1 MVDPIDGTMWI
12 PILNPVSPGGL
23 HSCGSKWG
31 ILVNC
36 VYDLIDPRGG
46 SSWIH
51 VVDPCESRLWI
62 LANPHNG
69 SWWLLVA
76 EHGGSRWWILVG
88 GPWRIQ
94 AVDPCES
101 W

>member
-46 SSWIH
+46 SSWIQ
-51 VVDPCESRLWI
+51 VVDP
-62 LANPHNG
+62 
-69 SWWLLVA
+69 
-76 EHGGSRWWILVG
+76 GGSMWWILVNPG
-88 GPWRIQ
+88 YG
-94 AVDPCES
+94 S
-101 W
+101 

>member
-12 PILNPVSPGGL
+12 PILNPVSPSGL

-46 SSWIH
+46 SSWIQ
-51 VVDPCESRLWI
+51 VVDP
-62 LANPHNG
+62 
-69 SWWLLVA
+69 
-76 EHGGSRWWILVG
+76 GGSMWWILVNPG
-88 GPWRIQ
+88 YG
-94 AVDPCES
+94 S
-101 W
+101 